1 MNLPARAQFIEAGVR
16 LYPQLGYR
24 KLSVRLLAAEA
35 GLSPGMFHHLFAS
48 KDEFVAE
55 LLQSQYEHTF
65 GRVDFLPDQD
75 ADVVQKLRHAI
86 RLLAFCLRD
95 NLAWVN
101 RIFADSADGVNIEE
115 TFLRRRFDN
124 YSGRLY
130 ALLSDCFPDT
140 PFPEL
145 VKRMSYISASVVAP
159 MFLGIRF
166 SHMGMLPE
174 DVRSHIF
181 AVLDDDAIEERIR
194 WTFSALFPN
203 YSFQEKP

>member
-1 MNLPARAQFIEAGVR
+1 MTRSAHAQFIEAGVR

-55 LLQSQYEHTF
+55 LLQSQYENTF
-65 GRVDFLPDQD
+65 GLVDFFSEKD

-101 RIFADSADGVNIEE
+101 RIFADSADGVNIAE

-145 VKRMSYISASVVAP
+145 VKRMSYISSSVVAP

-166 SHMGMLPE
+166 NRMGMLPE
-174 DVRSHIF
+174 EVRSHIF
-181 AVLDDDAIEERIR
+181 AVLDDAAIEERIR

-203 YSFQEKP
+203 HCLQEKS